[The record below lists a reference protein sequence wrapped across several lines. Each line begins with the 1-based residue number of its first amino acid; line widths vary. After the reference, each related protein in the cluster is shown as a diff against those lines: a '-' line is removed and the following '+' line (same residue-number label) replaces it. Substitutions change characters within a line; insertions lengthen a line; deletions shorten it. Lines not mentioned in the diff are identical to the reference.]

1 MMHKT
6 VRILILTL
14 VFSVFSCGQIS
25 SKDAILQR
33 VAVTGASVT
42 SGYGVRTQ
50 PIRGDLGAYPVN
62 FKHIMEGMILVP
74 HEEVGFFGDLM
85 FFRNSRVIAESYIQ
99 QIIEFKPTLVI
110 GIDFLF
116 WFGYGPVP
124 TGSNEGT
131 YRMHRLNFALG
142 LLDTINAPIVIG
154 DLPDVRESVGRMLSQ
169 SQVPDEQLL
178 QMLNARIYSWAKQ
191 HGNVLILPANEY
203 WRRMMQDEEI
213 TILGYTWPAG
223 SRTKLLQRDMLH
235 TTLEGT
241 VVAGLFIVE
250 SLDTTGLETDP
261 KIIMKKAAAHARDDA
276 N

>member
-42 SGYGVRTQ
+42 SGYGVRTK
-50 PIRGDLGAYPVN
+50 PIRGDLVAYPVN

-85 FFRNSRVIAESYIQ
+85 FFRNSRTNAESYIQ

-116 WFGYGPVP
+116 WFGYGSVP
-124 TGSNEGT
+124 SGSDADT

-142 LLDTINAPIVIG
+142 LLDTINAPLVIG
-154 DLPDVRESVGRMLSQ
+154 DIPDVREAVGRILSKG
-169 SQVPDEQLL
+169 QVPDEQLL
-178 QMLNARIYSWAKQ
+178 QMLNGRIYSWAKQ

-203 WRRMMQDEEI
+203 WKRMMQDEEI

-223 SRTKLLQRDMLH
+223 SRETLLQKDMLH

-241 VVAGLFIVE
+241 VAAALFIVE
-250 SLDTTGLETDP
+250 SLNIEGLETDP
-261 KIIMKKAAAHARDDA
+261 HVIMKKAAEKARE
-276 N
+276 